1 MKTLIKSIACMF
13 SLAAFSA
20 GSLSAGEKK
29 NIKLEVKEGALYLND
44 SKVTNSDVKC
54 SNGVIH
60 IIDAVLLP
68 PADKK

>member
-1 MKTLIKSIACMF
+1 MTNDKGRRKKT
-13 SLAAFSA
+13 
-20 GSLSAGEKK
+20 
-29 NIKLEVKEGALYLND
+29 IKLEVKDGALYLND
-44 SKVTNSDVKC
+44 SKVTSADVKC